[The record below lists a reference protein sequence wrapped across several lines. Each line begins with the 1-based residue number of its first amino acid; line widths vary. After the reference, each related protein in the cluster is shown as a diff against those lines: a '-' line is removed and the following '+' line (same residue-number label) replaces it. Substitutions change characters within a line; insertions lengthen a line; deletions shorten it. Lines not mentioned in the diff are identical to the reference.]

1 MAGDETLAAAAA
13 ILQGFAVDP
22 AITSNNNA
30 NTAPSSSSSS
40 SFFSSL
46 SSTSVPSLDFLSSTS
61 SRSTNGCDQKTPKLP
76 GDHSPAKAAFEHELG
91 ALVRRVR
98 HLESNVSSSLSF
110 SPLPPLLFGLFSF
123 PNIDSKTAA
132 ISTTPSKS

>member
-13 ILQGFAVDP
+13 ILQGLAVDP
-22 AITSNNNA
+22 AITTTNPNPNTT
-30 NTAPSSSSSS
+30 TAPSSSSSS

-61 SRSTNGCDQKTPKLP
+61 SRSANGCDLKTPKLP

-98 HLESNVSSSLSF
+98 HLESNVSCPLSLS
-110 SPLPPLLFGLFSF
+110 LPWHFSF
-123 PNIDSKTAA
+123 FFN
-132 ISTTPSKS
+132 PSPTRY